1 MCFFYA
7 SLGFGDW
14 KLTSSLEDN
23 GDEGDINVLWHDKIM
38 FTKQGGPMSQMLMP
52 WGSFI
57 WMFIHDLW

>member
-7 SLGFGDW
+7 SLGFEDR
-14 KLTSSLEDN
+14 KLTSSLKDD
-23 GDEGDINVLWHDKIM
+23 GDKGDINILWDDKTM

-57 WMFIHDLW
+57 